1 MYITILLIVHVHV
14 CFALQDH
21 AEMFSKMLSLKTFI
35 SRLGPQ
41 IKKLYTRLSCV
52 LFLNTLLRFGV
63 PI

>member
-1 MYITILLIVHVHV
+1 VYITILLIVHVHV

-21 AEMFSKMLSLKTFI
+21 AEMLSKMLSLKTFI
-35 SRLGPQ
+35 SRVGPQ
-41 IKKLYTRLSCV
+41 IKKLDTRLSCV